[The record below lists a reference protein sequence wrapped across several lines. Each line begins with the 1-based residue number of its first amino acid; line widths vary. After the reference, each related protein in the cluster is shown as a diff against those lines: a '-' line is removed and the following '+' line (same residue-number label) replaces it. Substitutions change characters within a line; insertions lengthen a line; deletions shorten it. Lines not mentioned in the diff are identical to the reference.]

1 MSIVTQLQA
10 GIYNTGTQMDNVTV
24 VIRHYPPP
32 TLHSWLNGYRQRTIS
47 LQVPRQS
54 TNLSILS
61 LICQE
66 MYTQVDGSEED
77 PLGRVW
83 SD

>member
-1 MSIVTQLQA
+1 MTAEDAQ
-10 GIYNTGTQMDNVTV
+10 
-24 VIRHYPPP
+24 
-32 TLHSWLNGYRQRTIS
+32 QRTIS
-47 LQVPRQS
+47 PQVSGQS
-54 TNLSILS
+54 TCLSILP